1 MQITELN
8 WKLEQLAKP
17 LIDAV
22 WNRTAKNLSEDDSK
36 FVIQLYHMS
45 NSDAEDI
52 IEKVK
57 QEKDDDSKRTYQIIN
72 NVKTIL
78 MQGYGIE
85 ADAKCLLFIVDRIR
99 VLGDIPIWCM
109 FVVAMMKWKKF
120 DTNKLS
126 FEQFTRH
133 IVPWSVPSNAQ
144 FNQFW
149 STQKRQSDELSSTD
163 NWINVNEARWSLH
176 FDNWSVE
183 EAGKVTLE
191 TVH

>member
-1 MQITELN
+1 MITELN

-22 WNRTAKNLSEDDSK
+22 WNQPAANLSDEDAK
-36 FVIQLYHMS
+36 FVIQLNRMS
-45 NSDAEDI
+45 NVDVEDC

-57 QEKDDDSKRTYQIIN
+57 LETDNDSKRTYQIIN
-72 NVKTIL
+72 NVKAIL

-85 ADAKCLLFIVDRIR
+85 LDAKCILFVVDRIR
-99 VLGDIPIWCM
+99 VVGDSPIWCM

-120 DTNKLS
+120 ETNKLS

-133 IVPWSVPSNAQ
+133 IVPWSVPSDEQ
-144 FNQFW
+144 FKQFW
-149 STQKRQSDELSSTD
+149 HTQKRQADELSSTD

-176 FDNWSVE
+176 FDNWHAE
-183 EAGKVTLE
+183 EVGKVTIE
-191 TVH
+191 KVY